1 MTWWHAVL
9 LGLLQGIT
17 EFLPISSSGHLVLAQ
32 HFLGFNP
39 QPGGDR
45 GMELFFDGCLHLGTA
60 VAVVLYF
67 WKRLRNHF
75 QCAVEEARWPRS
87 GAELLRLTWLVC
99 LATIPATLVAVLY
112 NKEIARSFEQPRPV
126 AVNFIFLGLLLVGV
140 EWLRRR
146 RVGQVTGVAMTSW
159 QAAVIGLAQAGSAVF
174 RGLSRSGMTIGGALL
189 VGLERTWAV
198 NFSFMMAVVASAG
211 LGALGIGRA
220 LLKAGGIPTWL
231 TGEFLASTLLGTI
244 VAGLVGYLTIDV
256 LIALV
261 QRSRLSWFAAY
272 LWAVAAAVLV
282 SLPD

>member
-1 MTWWHAVL
+1 MTWWHALL

-67 WKRLRNHF
+67 RKKLRGHF
-75 QCAVEEARWPRS
+75 QVAADEPRWPRS
-87 GAELLRLTWLVC
+87 RAELFRLAWLVM
-99 LATIPATLVAVLY
+99 LATLPATLVALLFS
-112 NKEIARSFEQPRPV
+112 KEIAQSFEQPRPV

-146 RVGQVTGVAMTSW
+146 RIGQVTGPTMTSW
-159 QAAVIGLAQAGSAVF
+159 QAAAIGLAQAGSAIF

-198 NFSFMMAVVASAG
+198 HFSFMLAVVASVG
-211 LGALGIGRA
+211 LGALGIARA
-220 LLKAGGIPTWL
+220 LLKAGGIPSWL
-231 TGEFLASTLLGTI
+231 TGEFLLCTLLGT
-244 VAGLVGYLTIDV
+244 VAAGVVGYLTIDV

-261 QRSRLSWFAAY
+261 QRSRLSWFAVY
-272 LWAVAAAVLV
+272 LWVVAAAVLG
-282 SLPD
+282 SLPT